1 MASSADLPETSE
13 VQNFIASTFYL
24 VTTLNHEEL
33 VMWVITFWPLVLAI
47 HATMRWMSG
56 RALPHARSASHD
68 AAPPASRTP
77 RLRHNEPSR
86 PTTFRSPASR
96 PSLLQ
101 ATRGCPRTTRRAV
114 VATTTSTLV

>member
-13 VQNFIASTFYL
+13 VQNFIDSTFYL

-56 RALPHARSASHD
+56 G
-68 AAPPASRTP
+68 AAPPRRLPAVDCRVAPRGARLALHTP
-77 RLRHNEPSR
+77 RR
-86 PTTFRSPASR
+86 P
-96 PSLLQ
+96 
-101 ATRGCPRTTRRAV
+101 
-114 VATTTSTLV
+114 